1 MKKKILITDDIAP
14 EGLQLLQSN
23 PDFDI
28 VYRPGL
34 DSDTLKK
41 HIAGAHALIIRS
53 ATHVTADII
62 EEAKALEIIARAGIG
77 VDNVD
82 VEAATAKGIIVT
94 NAPGGNTISTAEFA
108 LSLIC
113 SVART
118 IPQADASMKSN
129 YGKRKIEGVEL
140 RRKVI
145 GIIGLGR
152 VGAELAKLCKALGMQ
167 VVGFDPYLAKEK
179 LAAMDIDIA
188 DLETIWKKADFISVH
203 TPLTDET
210 KNLINADIIKKIK
223 TNSAHCKLCTGRHC

>member
-28 VYRPGL
+28 VYKPGL
-34 DSDTLKK
+34 DGDMLKQ
-41 HIAGAHALIIRS
+41 HLATAHALIIRS

-62 EEAKALEIIARAGIG
+62 NEAKVLEIIARAGIG

-113 SVART
+113 SLARN
-118 IPQADASMKSN
+118 IPQADASMK
-129 YGKRKIEGVEL
+129 KQLWEKKKFEGVEL

-152 VGAELAKLCKALGMQ
+152 VGSELSKLCKALGMQ
-167 VVGFDPYLAKEK
+167 VMGFDPYLGKEK

-188 DLETIWKKADFISVH
+188 DLETI
-203 TPLTDET
+203 
-210 KNLINADIIKKIK
+210 
-223 TNSAHCKLCTGRHC
+223 